1 MAANQNTNASVHGAT
16 QQQLFYVSDPSVSGT
31 LILLAMCLAVLISSF
46 ALFEGLRHKKV
57 FAKLYYTRIES
68 SRKEAPDVPE
78 KIFGWI
84 TLALYTPESF
94 FVEKVG
100 LDAAMF
106 LRYLHM
112 SFFQFLTLSV
122 TVTPILVMVN
132 YFSSSI
138 NQDTSEAMQLSEL
151 GLFRFSIS
159 NVPSGSPSLIA
170 HAFFVVIV
178 TFSTFYNLFHGY
190 KNYAILSNQYLR
202 EDPVKKDV
210 IQENRPPWRA
220 NEALQLRTVLVQN
233 IPKQLRSGES
243 LTNWFQLLGIGD
255 VDIAILDRSNIVAM
269 YETKGKNGKPKKK
282 NAQKLVGKLLE
293 ERNKALYHLEKAY
306 LQWAKNI
313 DNARLVIKMSN
324 KKKNTFQRLW
334 LMGVL
339 WMKTGSTD
347 GESSLDI
354 TTQQLDGET
363 VQKLRPTVKWFFKS
377 PFTKNT
383 NQELQ
388 SNSAADAIEF
398 YTEKLN
404 ELTAMVQCERIKAL
418 DSDAMKEEY
427 LTQSTAS
434 AFVTFKTQRS
444 AQIAVQVL
452 LYSSFNRHKM
462 KMSLAP
468 APQDVLWPAIS
479 LNPIQRQIQSYIV
492 NVVCIGFTFFW
503 IVPASFFATLTNL
516 DTLAN
521 MGAFHNA
528 IFILSK
534 NEQLY
539 LFLKT
544 IGPPLVVNVFNI
556 FIPYIFEFISLINS
570 VAENPAVIFTLLGET
585 LPTGA
590 TFFIN
595 YIIVDTVFFGIEL
608 LRPTILIWNALC
620 KISDMTPR
628 QIHEMNLYTSYLNF
642 GILYPMPILIFVIGL
657 LYSVIAPLIMIPTTL
672 YFGLGYMV
680 YRNQLLFV
688 YVKEWEAYGKHWAK
702 AFTRIIIG
710 LIIFQI
716 TMVGMFFIKG

>member
-1 MAANQNTNASVHGAT
+1 MSSKRIDHHGE
-16 QQQLFYVSDPSVSGT
+16 QMKP
-31 LILLAMCLAVLISSF
+31 C
-46 ALFEGLRHKKV
+46 R
-57 FAKLYYTRIES
+57 
-68 SRKEAPDVPE
+68 
-78 KIFGWI
+78 
-84 TLALYTPESF
+84 
-94 FVEKVG
+94 
-100 LDAAMF
+100 
-106 LRYLHM
+106 
-112 SFFQFLTLSV
+112 
-122 TVTPILVMVN
+122 
-132 YFSSSI
+132 
-138 NQDTSEAMQLSEL
+138 
-151 GLFRFSIS
+151 
-159 NVPSGSPSLIA
+159 
-170 HAFFVVIV
+170 
-178 TFSTFYNLFHGY
+178 
-190 KNYAILSNQYLR
+190 
-202 EDPVKKDV
+202 
-210 IQENRPPWRA
+210 
-220 NEALQLRTVLVQN
+220 
-233 IPKQLRSGES
+233 ES

-556 FIPYIFEFISLINS
+556 FIPYIFEFLISKEGLESHSKIETRTLDHYFFFLIFNVLFVFMLSTAVISLINS

-657 LYSVIAPLIMIPTTL
+657 LYSVIGDL
-672 YFGLGYMV
+672 
-680 YRNQLLFV
+680 
-688 YVKEWEAYGKHWAK
+688 
-702 AFTRIIIG
+702 
-710 LIIFQI
+710 
-716 TMVGMFFIKG
+716 